1 MSKSVQHVAFFHQEL
16 SLGGSE
22 MVTMRTIQYLAKHG
36 VTSTIFTYN
45 WKEEEWSFEG
55 QEQVCSI
62 LVLPD
67 NENKSYTN
75 DNGIALVAELQ
86 SRRIEMLVFVSW
98 LDKRYARLVR
108 ESVNCKI
115 AFWLHS
121 QPFWEVKRTYLR
133 EKALA
138 KEKWSYF
145 FRFYAYSY
153 WRNYVG
159 KRFLRGMQN
168 SYKEDIQ
175 LVDYVIVLC
184 PEFKQ
189 ELTRSL
195 VLSAEEQNKIKP
207 VVNTIVLNPTPI
219 LHKKQEIAYL
229 GRLSRDDKQLHKLL
243 AVWSLVHKQ
252 LSGWS
257 LHIYGSGADEKRLK
271 KIVQQKHLGRVTFH
285 GYKQNTQ
292 EVYDRTSIVCLTSFF
307 EGWPMVLIEAQN
319 NGCIPVSFNNGFGVQ
334 SIIGKDSKNGI
345 LVPQD
350 DVLAFSNALLRLCS
364 SQELRTELQNN
375 VLKKRLDY
383 VPSVNEETWNKLL
396 GKSTDREEL

>member
-1 MSKSVQHVAFFHQEL
+1 M
-16 SLGGSE
+16 
-22 MVTMRTIQYLAKHG
+22 
-36 VTSTIFTYN
+36 
-45 WKEEEWSFEG
+45 
-55 QEQVCSI
+55 
-62 LVLPD
+62 PD

-257 LHIYGSGADEKRLK
+257 LHIYGSGSDEKRLK
-271 KIVQQKHLGRVTFH
+271 KIVEQKHLDRVTFH
-285 GYKQNTQ
+285 GYKRNTQ

-364 SQELRTELQNN
+364 NQELRTELQNN

-383 VPSVNEETWNKLL
+383 VPSVNEETWNKIL